1 MPDENLVDTYVF
13 DTGHVISAWVI
24 EQEINRLFLESG
36 FCRTFTV
43 IWVIVTV
50 SMSSYVICNRSMGLC
65 YYRYGDKTVSTP
77 LMCVKIQ
84 VMDLLKK
91 KKKKKCKKTSSCNV
105 HIEN

>member
-1 MPDENLVDTYVF
+1 M
-13 DTGHVISAWVI
+13 G
-24 EQEINRLFLESG
+24 NRSRNQSTFLESG

-91 KKKKKCKKTSSCNV
+91 KKV
-105 HIEN
+105 